1 MFEETIAK
9 LSEASR
15 ENAPA
20 SAEDYE
26 NEDGILICGRCGE
39 PRQTDVTICG
49 VKMRVYCACKCV
61 MEAAEQRRA
70 ETRAVEARMQAERFR
85 QEGFTDSAYLQMT
98 FERDDNP
105 DHILSKAARNYA
117 ENFTNAPEQ
126 HGIMF
131 TGNVGTG
138 KTFYA
143 CCIANAVIDRGY
155 SALVTALQPL
165 IRELRNYDTAE
176 QALRRIRQVDLLV
189 LDDLAKEAS
198 STSTWPLSQLWQ
210 LVNARYAEQRP
221 MIVTTQYDPDSLAG
235 ALAAGSSEML
245 PDAGALVDRLMED
258 GAAICFGG
266 PNLRRAG
273 PA

>member
-9 LSEASR
+9 LSEACR

-20 SAEDYE
+20 SAGDYE
-26 NEDGILICGRCGE
+26 NEDGILICGKCGT
-39 PRQTDVTICG
+39 PQQTDITICG
-49 VKMRVYCACKCV
+49 KKIRVNCACKCMV
-61 MEAAEQRRA
+61 EAAEQRRA
-70 ETRAVEARMQAERFR
+70 ETRANEARMQAERYR
-85 QEGFTDSAYLQMT
+85 QEGFTDSAYLKMT
-98 FERDDNP
+98 FERDDDP

-155 SALVTALQPL
+155 SALVTTLQPL

-176 QALRRIRQVDLLV
+176 QALRRIRQADLLV
-189 LDDLAKEAS
+189 LDDLG
-198 STSTWPLSQLWQ
+198 STALNDFTTDKIFEIVDERYRSGKPL
-210 LVNARYAEQRP
+210 
-221 MIVTTQYDPDSLAG
+221 IVTTNLNPDEAWK
-235 ALAAGSSEML
+235 SSIGMRRIF
-245 PDAGALVDRLMED
+245 DRLRERCRHVVMD
-258 GAAICFGG
+258 GESR
-266 PNLRRAG
+266 RRAC
-273 PA
+273 

>member
-1 MFEETIAK
+1 MIDETIVK
-9 LSEASR
+9 LSEACR

-20 SAEDYE
+20 SGEDYE
-26 NEDGILICGRCGE
+26 NEDGILICGKCGE

-49 VKMRVYCACKCV
+49 TNMRVHCACRC
-61 MEAAEQRRA
+61 MLEAAEQRRA
-70 ETRAVEARMQAERFR
+70 EARAVEARMQADRFR

-105 DHILSKAARNYA
+105 GHILSKAARKYA
-117 ENFTNAPEQ
+117 EDFTAAPEQ

-155 SALVTALQPL
+155 SALVTTLHPL

-189 LDDLAKEAS
+189 LDDLG
-198 STSTWPLSQLWQ
+198 STALNDYTTDKIFEIVDERYRSGKPL
-210 LVNARYAEQRP
+210 
-221 MIVTTQYDPDSLAG
+221 IVTTNLNPDEAWK
-235 ALAAGSSEML
+235 SSIGMRRIF
-245 PDAGALVDRLMED
+245 DRLRERCRQVVVD
-258 GAAICFGG
+258 GES
-266 PNLRRAG
+266 RRKMR
-273 PA
+273 